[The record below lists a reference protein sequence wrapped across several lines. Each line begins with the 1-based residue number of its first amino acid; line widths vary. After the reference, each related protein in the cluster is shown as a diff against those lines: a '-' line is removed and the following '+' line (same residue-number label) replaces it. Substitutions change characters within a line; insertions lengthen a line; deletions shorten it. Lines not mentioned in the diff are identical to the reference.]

1 MKQKFAL
8 IVSGGGF
15 KGAFQ
20 LGALQYLRD
29 HWHLIDP
36 SGYPMRFDIVAG
48 ISVGAL
54 NGVMVAMDKLDEL
67 EELWLQVGQNGV
79 EEIYTSEFIN
89 TEAKGDDLQLQIN
102 FKALV
107 QRLTEGFEYKPSIWD
122 GLSLIFSGKAARKG
136 ILDRLKEGAVEA
148 LKDRAKTFKGLADN
162 SPLKQKLEHY
172 VDRREIKDC
181 EYLCGLV
188 DLDHGL
194 YRCLSHRDYASNED
208 FVNGILASTAIPIVW
223 DPVPVIRL
231 KDGEPLFNSVDGGI
245 RNSSPISDVL
255 KAIERDPEREESEYT
270 LVIVNCNNGLIQHE
284 SFNEANI
291 LKIAARS
298 LTEITLSEIF
308 NNDLALFFRVNEL
321 AEQAAAVGQQLF
333 KTSAADGEPAK
344 KPLRYFRSVL
354 IQPEGHTLGNMLV
367 ANEALI
373 NRRIEHG
380 AAQAEAALE
389 RFLVDEGGVT
399 A

>member
-1 MKQKFAL
+1 MKQKFAW
-8 IVSGGGF
+8 IFSGGGF

-20 LGALQYLRD
+20 LGALNYLKEN
-29 HWHLIDP
+29 WHLIDP
-36 SGYPMRFDIVAG
+36 SGAPMRFDIVAG

-67 EELWLQVGQNGV
+67 EELWEQVGQNGAK
-79 EEIYTSEFIN
+79 EIYTSEFIN
-89 TEAKGDDLQLQIN
+89 TEADGDELQLQIDFN
-102 FKALV
+102 ALV
-107 QRLTEGFEYKPSIWD
+107 QRLTKDFEFELSIWK
-122 GLSLIFSGKAARKG
+122 GLSLIFSTKARRQE
-136 ILDRLKEGAVEA
+136 ILKRIKDQAVERLK
-148 LKDRAKTFKGLADN
+148 DNAKAFKGLADN
-162 SPLKQKLEHY
+162 SPLKQKLEAY

-194 YRCLSHRDYASNED
+194 YRCLSHRDYASNDD
-208 FVNGILASTAIPIVW
+208 FINGILASTAIPIVW

-231 KDGEPLFNSVDGGI
+231 KDDEPLFNSVDGGI

-270 LVIVNCNNGLIQHE
+270 LIIVNCNNGLIQHE
-284 SFNEANI
+284 AFDEANI

-308 NNDLALFFRVNEL
+308 NNDLALFFQVNEL
-321 AEQAAAVGQQLF
+321 AEQAAVAGQQLF
-333 KTSAADGEPAK
+333 KTSAAEGELVK

-389 RFLVDEGGVT
+389 RFLVEEGGV
-399 A
+399 AA